1 MRKGGQAEHQEQR
14 RLILDRVLGEG
25 TVVLS
30 KRLARIDE
38 ALLVRRD
45 VLLVLNLLLDAQ
57 DRVPRV
63 HVENDELARVG
74 LDEDQY

>member
-14 RLILDRVLGEG
+14 RLILDLVLGEG

-45 VLLVLNLLLDAQ
+45 ALLVLNLLLDAQ